1 MDIFNLSKK
10 YLNEIDISKPHIFLK
25 VKEEEKCLAR
35 LWGNG
40 DYGNIQCSR
49 SRINN
54 CYCAKHNNSSI
65 RMGGT
70 WWLGLINEERP
81 ENPVHPLSG
90 KHSWTK
96 DKDGN
101 EYIKEKVDEIKP
113 VEVITEKKQVK
124 GKRKRG
130 RPKGSKN
137 KKK

>member
-1 MDIFNLSKK
+1 
-10 YLNEIDISKPHIFLK
+10 
-25 VKEEEKCLAR
+25 
-35 LWGNG
+35 
-40 DYGNIQCSR
+40 
-49 SRINN
+49 
-54 CYCAKHNNSSI
+54 
-65 RMGGT
+65 MGGT

-101 EYIKEKVDEIKP
+101 DYIKEKVDEIKP
-113 VEVITEKKQVK
+113 VEVITEKKTVK